1 MTTLIKG
8 GERMLLTIRRGA
20 APSAA
25 NADLSRAAGK
35 REGNQRMDSRGSRHQ
50 RGGRDNPEHRYWF
63 TYLER
68 AAHGNKDSPAA
79 QSCMMELQGA
89 RTWPLDLLS

>member
-1 MTTLIKG
+1 
-8 GERMLLTIRRGA
+8 
-20 APSAA
+20 
-25 NADLSRAAGK
+25 
-35 REGNQRMDSRGSRHQ
+35 MDSRGSRHQ